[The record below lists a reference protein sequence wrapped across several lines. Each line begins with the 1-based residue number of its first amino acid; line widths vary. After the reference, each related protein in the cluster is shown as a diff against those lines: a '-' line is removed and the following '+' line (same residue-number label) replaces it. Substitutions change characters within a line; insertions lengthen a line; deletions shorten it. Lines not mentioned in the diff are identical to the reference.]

1 MRYSHLALRFMTVRI
16 RAVQRVKTVLLL
28 ALASSFAFSFAGCDK
43 RAQQTSNTNRKID
56 SNTTTGPSAAEIVD
70 RYRKL
75 DDSRDSV
82 TRLRAH
88 ISGQSEEMNAAHDL
102 QLTIYRKREAD
113 GRLLM
118 LIDFIAPA
126 EERDRDGLVT
136 VYSDGRIEGV
146 RFVESSGSF
155 IETKDASSEDSLFG
169 LTLQELA
176 DGQPD
181 KYDFTFAGDDTV
193 NAIPV
198 YRLDGKLKAGAE
210 SKFPRTLLM
219 ISKQDF
225 AVVQAEFYD
234 NHNELARR
242 LSVGKF
248 DNTAGHWTRK
258 KWSIDNVARQKKIDF
273 DATDIKYDQNLSESL
288 FTRDHLK
295 QIASR

>member
-1 MRYSHLALRFMTVRI
+1 MKYLHPTLKFVTAKACATRLARP
-16 RAVQRVKTVLLL
+16 VLLL
-28 ALASSFAFSFAGCDK
+28 FAFSIVVTFAGCDK
-43 RAQQTSNTNRKID
+43 KARPTSNTNRNTD
-56 SNTTTGPSAAEIVD
+56 NNTTSGPGASEIID

-75 DDSRDSV
+75 DNSHDSV

-88 ISGQSEEMNAAHDL
+88 ISGQTEEMNAAHEL
-102 QLTIYRKREAD
+102 QLAIYRKREAD

-118 LIDFIAPA
+118 LIDFTAPA

-136 VYSDGRIEGV
+136 VYPDGRIEGV
-146 RFVESSGSF
+146 RYVQSSGSF

-181 KYDFTFAGDDTV
+181 KYDFTLAGEDTV
-193 NAIPV
+193 NATPV
-198 YRLDGKLKAGAE
+198 YRLDGKLKTGTE
-210 SKFPRTLLM
+210 SKFPRAVLL

-234 NHNELARR
+234 NHNEIARR
-242 LSVGKF
+242 LSVNKF
-248 DNTAGHWTRK
+248 DNIGGHWSRI
-258 KWSIDNVARQKKIDF
+258 KWSIDNVARQKKIAF
-273 DATDIKYDQNLSESL
+273 EATDVKYDQNLSESL

-295 QIASR
+295 QIATR

>member
-1 MRYSHLALRFMTVRI
+1 MRYPHLALRFVTVRI
-16 RAVQRVKTVLLL
+16 RVVQRVRTVLLL
-28 ALASSFAFSFAGCDK
+28 ALASSLAFSFAGCDK
-43 RAQQTSNTNRKID
+43 RAQSNTNRTIEN
-56 SNTTTGPSAAEIVD
+56 NTNSAPSAAEIID

-113 GRLLM
+113 GRLLL
-118 LIDFIAPA
+118 LIDFTAPA

-136 VYSDGRIEGV
+136 VYPDGRIEGV
-146 RFVESSGSF
+146 RYVQSSGSF

-181 KYDFTFAGDDTV
+181 KYDFTLAGEDTV

-242 LSVGKF
+242 LSVSKF

-273 DATDIKYDQNLSESL
+273 EANDVKYDQNVNETL
-288 FTRDHLK
+288 FTREHLK

>member
-1 MRYSHLALRFMTVRI
+1 MKDLHPTLKFVTAKACATRLARP
-16 RAVQRVKTVLLL
+16 VLLVL
-28 ALASSFAFSFAGCDK
+28 MFSIVVSFAGCEK
-43 RAQQTSNTNRKID
+43 KAGPTSNTNR
-56 SNTTTGPSAAEIVD
+56 NTDNNPTSGQGAAEIID

-75 DDSRDSV
+75 DSSRDSV

-88 ISGQSEEMNAAHDL
+88 ISGQSEEMNAAHEL

-118 LIDFIAPA
+118 LIDFTAPA

-136 VYSDGRIEGV
+136 VYPDGRIEGV
-146 RFVESSGSF
+146 RYVQSSGSF
-155 IETKDASSEDSLFG
+155 IDTKDASSEDSLFG

-181 KYDFTFAGDDTV
+181 KYDFTLAGEDTV
-193 NAIPV
+193 NATPV
-198 YRLDGKLKAGAE
+198 YRLDGKLKSGAE
-210 SKFPRTLLM
+210 SKFPRVVLL
-219 ISKQDF
+219 ISKQEF

-234 NHNELARR
+234 NHNEIARR
-242 LSVGKF
+242 LSVNKF
-248 DNTAGHWTRK
+248 DNIGGHWSRI
-258 KWSIDNVARQKKIDF
+258 KWSIDNVARQKKIAF
-273 DATDIKYDQNLSESL
+273 EATDVKYDQNLSESL